1 MASIIFPYPLCCLLW
16 LYCIFLFS
24 YLKNN
29 DFNVSSKLSLS
40 FRKLKRDSTP
50 YESDISETD
59 RLLLQKDEEIRRMQD
74 MLTQM
79 QQKLK
84 ATAQENKKHDSIIDV

>member
-1 MASIIFPYPLCCLLW
+1 MNCKKSYKLIFIL
-16 LYCIFLFS
+16 S
-24 YLKNN
+24 AKN
-29 DFNVSSKLSLS
+29 DVNVNSRFSLS

-84 ATAQENKKHDSIIDV
+84 ATAQDKKHDSIIDV